1 MFKYKM
7 FFNYSQPIKVIN
19 MIELNNSNFEEKTKG
34 LVIVDFWAP
43 WCGPCRM
50 MAPIFEETSK
60 EADFKGKLKFAKLNT
75 EEFPEIA
82 EQYNITGIP
91 CLIIMKDGKEIDRI
105 VGLMPKPALKKAIKE
120 IIDNL

>member
-1 MFKYKM
+1 
-7 FFNYSQPIKVIN
+7 

>member
-1 MFKYKM
+1 
-7 FFNYSQPIKVIN
+7 
-19 MIELNNSNFEEKTKG
+19 MIELNNTNFEKETKG
-34 LVIVDFWAP
+34 IAIVDFWAP

-91 CLIIMKDGKEIDRI
+91 CLIILKDGTEVDRI
-105 VGLMPKPALKKAIKE
+105 VGLMPKPALKEAINE
-120 IIDNL
+120 IINNI